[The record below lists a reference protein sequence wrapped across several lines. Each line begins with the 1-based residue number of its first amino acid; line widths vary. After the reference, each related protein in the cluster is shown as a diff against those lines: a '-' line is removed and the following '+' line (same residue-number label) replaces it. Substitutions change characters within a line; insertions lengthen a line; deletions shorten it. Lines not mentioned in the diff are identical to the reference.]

1 MDDGDRYTV
10 GRFAELTGVS
20 VRTLHHYDRI
30 GLLPPAERTASGYRL
45 YRHEDLLRLQQI
57 LTLRYLGFGLANIA
71 ELLERA
77 DFDLQASLA
86 IQREALRARQARI
99 AELEETLGR
108 LLEER
113 VRTGRWNWE
122 TAAAAA
128 VVVG

>member
-1 MDDGDRYTV
+1 MDGQERYTV
-10 GRFAELTGVS
+10 GEFAGLTGVS
-20 VRTLHHYDRI
+20 IRTIHHYHRI
-30 GLLPPAERTASGYRL
+30 GMLPPVERTASGYRL

-57 LTLRYLGFGLANIA
+57 MTLRYLGFGLAKIA

-86 IQREALRARQARI
+86 IQWEALRARQARI

-113 VRTGRWNWE
+113 VRTGLWNW
-122 TAAAAA
+122 
-128 VVVG
+128 